1 MKKTMI
7 AGILAATLTG
17 AVHAQSSNVQI
28 YGLIDTGVIGASNSG
43 TANGQVNAVVSGI
56 HSASHLGFRGTED
69 LGGGLKAGFKI
80 ESQIQADDGSNGK
93 SNSTGSANNTFARGV
108 SVNLAD
114 ASWGRVEIGRQD
126 NAAWSTYSSLDAR
139 RHSNFGGNPVMLSDG
154 SSFGGTATS
163 KTGLNRYTGGSHV
176 SQAIRYDTPTFAGFN
191 ATYARMFGN
200 VAGDDSKSAADQY
213 VVRYD
218 NKGMVFGALGYYNT
232 NASTGLSQ
240 GRNNFAGV
248 GVRATKDLTL
258 MANRW
263 NMENPNG
270 AGAANT
276 KFELTSAG
284 ARYQINPKLEA
295 SYGFYQLKDKV
306 TSSNGSD
313 LNSAGLMYSLSPRT
327 TLLAMYSMVK
337 NKGTSGFAA
346 WGGGGSN
353 LNTLSHSYGLAAA
366 GSSQSAYAVGIRHS
380 F

>member
-1 MKKTMI
+1 MKKLMI

-28 YGLIDTGVIGASNSG
+28 YGLIDTGVISASNSG
-43 TANGQVNAVVSGI
+43 TTNDRVNAVVSGI

-80 ESQIQADDGSNGK
+80 ESQIQADDGGSGK
-93 SNSTGSANNTFARGV
+93 SNSTGSTNNTFARGV
-108 SVNLAD
+108 SVNLAHKD
-114 ASWGRVEIGRQD
+114 YGTVTIGRQD
-126 NAAWSTYSSLDAR
+126 SPAWSTYSSLDAR
-139 RHSNFGGNPVMLSDG
+139 RHSNFGGNPVFISDG

-163 KTGLNRYTGGSHV
+163 KTGLSRYTGGSHWN
-176 SQAIRYDTPTFAGFN
+176 QAIRYDSPTFGGVNF
-191 ATYARMFGN
+191 TYGRLFGN

-258 MANRW
+258 MVNRW

-284 ARYQINPKLEA
+284 LRYQINPKLEA
-295 SYGFYQLKDKV
+295 SYGFYQLKDKIN
-306 TSSNGSD
+306 SANGAD
-313 LNSAGLMYSLSPRT
+313 RQSAGLMYSMSKRT
-327 TLLAMYSMVK
+327 TLLAMVSAAE

-353 LNTLSHSYGLAAA
+353 LNTLSHSYGVSAA
-366 GSSQSAYAVGIRHS
+366 GAKQTAYAVGIRHS